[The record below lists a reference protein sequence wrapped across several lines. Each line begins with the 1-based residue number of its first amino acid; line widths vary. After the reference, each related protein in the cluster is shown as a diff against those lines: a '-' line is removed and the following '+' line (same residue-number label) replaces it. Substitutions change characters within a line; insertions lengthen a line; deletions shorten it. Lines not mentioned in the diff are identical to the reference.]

1 MRNRL
6 HTLTLALAALL
17 ALAIVLPAL
26 AEDKAPETAVF
37 AVPNL
42 KDEAVVKDLAKAL
55 AKVKGVTAAKPDA
68 EAGKFLVTF
77 NPGKTDPDKL
87 AAAVTKVSPEATFE
101 GIQAADGKAA
111 DKSACGACPSKATCG
126 KTKK

>member
-1 MRNRL
+1 MLSRKNTVIL
-6 HTLTLALAALL
+6 MLAALV
-17 ALAIVLPAL
+17 ALTAITPAL

-77 NPGKTDPDKL
+77 NPEKTNAEKL
-87 AAAVTKVSPEATFE
+87 TAAVTKIAPEAKLE
-101 GIQAADGKAA
+101 GVQAADGKAVEN
-111 DKSACGACPSKATCG
+111 SACGACPSKATCG
-126 KTKK
+126 KKK

>member
-6 HTLTLALAALL
+6 KTLTIVLAALL
-17 ALAIVLPAL
+17 AIAVVAPAL

-42 KDEAVVKDLAKAL
+42 GDEAVVKDLTAAL

-68 EAGKFLVTF
+68 AAGKLLVTF
-77 NPGKTDPDKL
+77 NPGKTNPEKL
-87 AAAVTKVSPEATFE
+87 TAAVAKIAPEAKFE
-101 GIQAADGKAA
+101 GVTAADGKAA
-111 DKSACGACPSKATCG
+111 DNSACGKCPNKSSCG
-126 KTKK
+126 GKK

>member
-6 HTLTLALAALL
+6 HTLALVLAAML
-17 ALAIVLPAL
+17 ALAIVLPAF

-55 AKVKGVTAAKPDA
+55 AKIKGVTAAKPDA

-77 NPGKTDPDKL
+77 NPGKTDPEKL
-87 AAAVTKVSPEATFE
+87 TAAVTKVAPEAKFE
-101 GIQAADGKAA
+101 GVQAADGKAA
-111 DKSACGACPSKATCG
+111 DHSACGACPSKATCG

>member
-1 MRNRL
+1 MLSRKNTVIL
-6 HTLTLALAALL
+6 MLAALV
-17 ALAIVLPAL
+17 ALTAIAPAL

-68 EAGKFLVTF
+68 EASKFLVTF
-77 NPGKTDPDKL
+77 NPEKTNPEKL
-87 AAAVTKVSPEATFE
+87 TAAMAKIAPEAKFE
-101 GIQAADGKAA
+101 GVQAADGKTVNNAG
-111 DKSACGACPSKATCG
+111 CGACPSKATCG
-126 KTKK
+126 KKK